1 MFQVIEIK
9 LNKFEDFKQSLWVE
23 QDKIKEFCSIR
34 DTNDLQS
41 TLNTIFNP
49 DFKEKLDL
57 NTVDILF
64 TRDHTYQLVY
74 SCEESVTEV
83 NYLASVLNYKRKPIK
98 GLCVLVKIKLTVND
112 QNKLEYTESPMTIDN
127 DITILIKDLFYHTGF
142 KISSKIEEIE
152 YDNKY
157 NFQLVKD
164 APTGLVKDAP
174 TGLVKDAPTG
184 LVKDAPDQLDT
195 HKSYDITLFGIPF
208 KIWYVEGINPEPSPY
223 LKDLSLF
230 LNIKIKEA
238 YVTSCIY
245 PQCKTFSFDRT
256 LLKKFID
263 LITTYPDE
271 GELKDITVAYN
282 YSSKNQSGENVYI
295 VFDDF
300 YWKVMKENR
309 N

>member
-9 LNKFEDFKQSLWVE
+9 LNKFEDFNQSLWLE
-23 QDKIKEFCSIR
+23 QDKIKEFCSIT
-34 DTNDLQS
+34 DTNNLQS
-41 TLNTIFNP
+41 TLNSIFNP

-57 NTVDILF
+57 NTVDVLF

-112 QNKLEYTESPMTIDN
+112 QNKLEYEESPMTIDN

-174 TGLVKDAPTG
+174 TGLVKDAPT
-184 LVKDAPDQLDT
+184 KEALDT
-195 HKSYDITLFGIPF
+195 LKSYDITLFGIPF

-238 YVTSCIY
+238 YVTSCVY

-309 N
+309 S